1 MLINVRKIIFLII
14 LMSLSFAQTLQDL
27 QKMKSEYEKM
37 KNQKSANFPSQL
49 DGQMQQDDTFSANPN
64 NATIGFNQTM
74 VKMKDSLKQSLKHF
88 GYDFFTKRDSVSFWE
103 NLPTP
108 KNYLLGPGD
117 ELILSLWGQTQ
128 LRKSY
133 TINREGNIYDDQVGL
148 LSMVGKTIEQG
159 EKYLKSNFGSVYST
173 LKGDKAT
180 TYIDLSIGKLRSI
193 NVNFV
198 GEVSFPGVY
207 PIHPFSN
214 IIIGIIQAGGIDTSG
229 SLRNIQI
236 IRAENEEKITFDLY
250 EYLINGKIKN
260 NIQLRD
266 QDIVLVPVKQ
276 SIITIDSS
284 VVRPGIYEFKE
295 GESVRELLDYA
306 GGLSHRA
313 SSVLSIKRITP
324 INDRKKSIA
333 AYKHIQTDL
342 NSTKKMLA
350 QNGDHVV
357 VRNIKENSLFVELI
371 GIEKK
376 QERFNFFEGMTLY
389 NLLEISGILDLDIN
403 YLKDAYSLNAEISR
417 RNPKLNYEEII
428 SINFV
433 ENISNINKSKKIILK
448 NQDRLIIYPNT
459 FFKKEQLIKIEGQVI
474 KPGSYTISQNQ
485 EKLKSLIQRA
495 GGFAENALY
504 DGVSIYRQKKYYEKL
519 FLSNQNNYYINT
531 KINEIGNPDLPS
543 VSENK
548 VFEGDDNR
556 IRLAWKDENVIL
568 MPGDSI
574 VVRER
579 TNTVNILGEVYN
591 PGLQEFQKNRSLK
604 YYLNSAGGITEN
616 GSKDKVIVV
625 YANGQVKPKKW
636 FSIPEIRDGCTI
648 IVYAEKSTE
657 PFNVT
662 QFATNWTSI
671 LSSLIT
677 AVILSQQISPQ

>member
-1 MLINVRKIIFLII
+1 
-14 LMSLSFAQTLQDL
+14 
-27 QKMKSEYEKM
+27 
-37 KNQKSANFPSQL
+37 
-49 DGQMQQDDTFSANPN
+49 
-64 NATIGFNQTM
+64 
-74 VKMKDSLKQSLKHF
+74 
-88 GYDFFTKRDSVSFWE
+88 
-103 NLPTP
+103 
-108 KNYLLGPGD
+108 
-117 ELILSLWGQTQ
+117 
-128 LRKSY
+128 
-133 TINREGNIYDDQVGL
+133 
-148 LSMVGKTIEQG
+148 MVGKTIEQG

-433 ENISNINKSKKIILK
+433 ENISNINKSKKS
-448 NQDRLIIYPNT
+448 
-459 FFKKEQLIKIEGQVI
+459 F
-474 KPGSYTISQNQ
+474 
-485 EKLKSLIQRA
+485 
-495 GGFAENALY
+495 
-504 DGVSIYRQKKYYEKL
+504 
-519 FLSNQNNYYINT
+519 
-531 KINEIGNPDLPS
+531 
-543 VSENK
+543 
-548 VFEGDDNR
+548 
-556 IRLAWKDENVIL
+556 
-568 MPGDSI
+568 
-574 VVRER
+574 
-579 TNTVNILGEVYN
+579 
-591 PGLQEFQKNRSLK
+591 
-604 YYLNSAGGITEN
+604 
-616 GSKDKVIVV
+616 
-625 YANGQVKPKKW
+625 
-636 FSIPEIRDGCTI
+636 
-648 IVYAEKSTE
+648 
-657 PFNVT
+657 
-662 QFATNWTSI
+662 
-671 LSSLIT
+671 
-677 AVILSQQISPQ
+677 

>member
-1 MLINVRKIIFLII
+1 
-14 LMSLSFAQTLQDL
+14 MSLSFAQTLQDL

-37 KNQKSANFPSQL
+37 KNQKSANFPSQI
-49 DGQMQQDDTFSANPN
+49 DEQMQRDDTFSANPN
-64 NATIGFNQTM
+64 NATIGFNQEM
-74 VKMKDSLKQSLKHF
+74 VKMKDSLNQSLKHF

-266 QDIVLVPVKQ
+266 QDIVLVPVKK

-333 AYKHIQTDL
+333 TYKHIQTDL
-342 NSTKKMLA
+342 ISTKKMLA

-357 VRNIKENSLFVELI
+357 VRKIKENSLFVELI
-371 GIEKK
+371 GIEKN

-433 ENISNINKSKKIILK
+433 ESISNINESKKIILK
-448 NQDRLIIYPNT
+448 NEDRLIIYPNT
-459 FFKKEQLIKIEGQVI
+459 FFKKEQVIKIEGQVI

-485 EKLKSLIQRA
+485 EKLKSLIERA

-504 DGVSIYRQKKYYEKL
+504 EGVSIYRQKKYYEKL
-519 FLSNQNNYYINT
+519 FLSNQNNYYVNNMM
-531 KINEIGNPDLPS
+531 NEIGNPDLPS

>member
-1 MLINVRKIIFLII
+1 M
-14 LMSLSFAQTLQDL
+14 
-27 QKMKSEYEKM
+27 
-37 KNQKSANFPSQL
+37 
-49 DGQMQQDDTFSANPN
+49 
-64 NATIGFNQTM
+64 
-74 VKMKDSLKQSLKHF
+74 
-88 GYDFFTKRDSVSFWE
+88 
-103 NLPTP
+103 
-108 KNYLLGPGD
+108 
-117 ELILSLWGQTQ
+117 
-128 LRKSY
+128 
-133 TINREGNIYDDQVGL
+133 
-148 LSMVGKTIEQG
+148 
-159 EKYLKSNFGSVYST
+159 
-173 LKGDKAT
+173 
-180 TYIDLSIGKLRSI
+180 
-193 NVNFV
+193 
-198 GEVSFPGVY
+198 
-207 PIHPFSN
+207 
-214 IIIGIIQAGGIDTSG
+214 
-229 SLRNIQI
+229 
-236 IRAENEEKITFDLY
+236 
-250 EYLINGKIKN
+250 
-260 NIQLRD
+260 
-266 QDIVLVPVKQ
+266 
-276 SIITIDSS
+276 
-284 VVRPGIYEFKE
+284 RPGIYEFKE

-495 GGFAENALY
+495 GGFAENALN

-574 VVRER
+574 VVKER

-604 YYLNSAGGITEN
+604 YYLNSAGGITEK
-616 GSKDKVIVV
+616 GSKDKIIVV
-625 YANGQVKPKKW
+625 YANGQVKAQKVVFHP
-636 FSIPEIRDGCTI
+636 
-648 IVYAEKSTE
+648 
-657 PFNVT
+657 
-662 QFATNWTSI
+662 
-671 LSSLIT
+671 
-677 AVILSQQISPQ
+677 